1 MPVQRLFFVFFR
13 FIKESL
19 LFQPHLQKSCKVL
32 EGEKKSFEHNTILQY
47 NEKKK
52 KLVNEGVQ
60 KKSCL
65 HQITQQPSSLSR
77 LKIKMVGA

>member
-1 MPVQRLFFVFFR
+1 MPVERLFFVFFR

-32 EGEKKSFEHNTILQY
+32 EGEKKSFERILQY
-47 NEKKK
+47 NEKKNM
-52 KLVNEGVQ
+52 VNEGVQ

>member
-52 KLVNEGVQ
+52 KIGEWGCS
-60 KKSCL
+60 KKIMPTPN
-65 HQITQQPSSLSR
+65 HPTTQLP
-77 LKIKMVGA
+77 

>member
-1 MPVQRLFFVFFR
+1 MPVERLFFVFFR

-32 EGEKKSFEHNTILQY
+32 EGEKKSFERILQY
-47 NEKKK
+47 NEKKNM
-52 KLVNEGVQ
+52 VNEGVQ

-65 HQITQQPSSLSR
+65 HQITQQPSPLSC

>member
-32 EGEKKSFEHNTILQY
+32 EGEKKSFERILQY
-47 NEKKK
+47 NEKKNM
-52 KLVNEGVQ
+52 VNEGVQ

>member
-1 MPVQRLFFVFFR
+1 MPVERLFFVFFR

-32 EGEKKSFEHNTILQY
+32 EGEKKSFERILQY
-47 NEKKK
+47 NGKKNM
-52 KLVNEGVQ
+52 VNEGVQ

>member
-32 EGEKKSFEHNTILQY
+32 EGEKKSFEYILQY

-65 HQITQQPSSLSR
+65 HQITQQPSSHSR

>member
-32 EGEKKSFEHNTILQY
+32 EGEKKSFEHILQY

-77 LKIKMVGA
+77 LKNKMVGA

>member
-32 EGEKKSFEHNTILQY
+32 EGEKKSFEHILQY
-47 NEKKK
+47 NEKKNM
-52 KLVNEGVQ
+52 VNEGVQ

-65 HQITQQPSSLSR
+65 HQITQQPSPLSC

>member
-1 MPVQRLFFVFFR
+1 MPVERLFFVFFR

-32 EGEKKSFEHNTILQY
+32 EGEKKSFEHILQY
-47 NEKKK
+47 NEKKNM
-52 KLVNEGVQ
+52 VIEGVQ

-65 HQITQQPSSLSR
+65 HQITKQPSSLSR